1 MLKLNRNTVIKY
13 QHYEHYPAKHQ
24 RTCRK
29 STVLPW
35 KEYLVKRWNEVEHRH
50 LSLWQEIKLQG
61 FTGHPLSVYRFL
73 AQFKVPEAKIPELK
87 INNWTPCRVQFLLCT
102 GEKDLPEGHQKF
114 LHVLFQHFPL
124 AETARNL
131 ALDFWE
137 LLIEKMPELLPTW
150 IQEAKTCGLAAFR
163 SFAQGLKVDYEAVKG
178 AATFNR
184 SYGPVDGHINWLK
197 TIKCQMYG
205 RASFKLLRKRVL
217 IFADT
222 G

>member
-35 KEYLVKRWNEVEHRH
+35 KEYLVKRWNEGEHRH

-87 INNWTPCRVQFLLCT
+87 INNWTPCRVQFLLCKA
-102 GEKDLPEGHQKF
+102 EKDLPEGQQKF

-131 ALDFWE
+131 ALDFRE
-137 LLIEKMPELLPTW
+137 LLKEKKPELLPTW
-150 IQEAKTCGLAAFR
+150 IQQAKTCGLAAFR
-163 SFAQGLKVDYEAVKG
+163 SFAQGLEVDYEAVKG
-178 AATFNR
+178 AATYNW
-184 SYGPVDGHINWLK
+184 SNGPVEGHINRLK
-197 TIKCQMYG
+197 TIKRQMYG
-205 RASFKLLRKRVL
+205 RASFELLRKRVL
-217 IFADT
+217 FYADT

>member
-1 MLKLNRNTVIKY
+1 M
-13 QHYEHYPAKHQ
+13 
-24 RTCRK
+24 
-29 STVLPW
+29 
-35 KEYLVKRWNEVEHRH
+35 
-50 LSLWQEIKLQG
+50 
-61 FTGHPLSVYRFL
+61 
-73 AQFKVPEAKIPELK
+73 
-87 INNWTPCRVQFLLCT
+87 QFLLCT

-184 SYGPVDGHINWLK
+184 SNGPVDGHINWLK

-205 RASFKLLRKRVL
+205 RASFELLRKRVL
-217 IFADT
+217 FYADT